1 MRAFITGA
9 AGFAG
14 SHLAD
19 YLLARTDWEIYA
31 FVWEKESTENLPTHV
46 RLHLVYGDICRA
58 DSVATAVR
66 TAQPDYVFHLAAI
79 ASVPAAWSDPT
90 QTIVTNISGQ
100 INLLQAILNAGLS
113 PRILIVGSADE
124 YGLVEPRDLP
134 VREETP
140 FRPNNPYAVSKITQD
155 MLGYQYFLSYGLP
168 IVRVR
173 PFNHIGPRQRESF
186 VVAAF
191 AKQIAEAEVG
201 LQPPVIRVGNLE
213 PQRDFSDVR
222 DIVRG
227 YYLAITQGEP
237 GEVYNMASERA
248 VAIRQILED
257 LLKLSR
263 VPLQVEADPTRLR
276 PSDTP
281 VLVGDARKFR
291 ERTGWHIE
299 IPLSQSLRDIMT
311 YWRGRVTTRA
321 KQVNEA

>member
-14 SHLAD
+14 SHLVD
-19 YLLARTDWEIYA
+19 YLLARTDWEIYT
-31 FVWEKESTENLPTHV
+31 FVWEKESTENLPAHA
-46 RLHLVYGDICRA
+46 RLHLAYGDVCRA
-58 DSVATAVR
+58 DSVTAAIR
-66 TAQPDYVFHLAAI
+66 TARPDYVFHLAAI

-90 QTIVTNISGQ
+90 HTIVTNISGQ

-191 AKQIAEAEVG
+191 AKQIAEAEAG

-213 PQRDFSDVR
+213 TQRDFSDVR

-227 YYLAITQGEP
+227 YYLAITRGEP
-237 GEVYNMASERA
+237 GEVYNMASECA
-248 VAIRQILED
+248 ISIRQVLES
-257 LLKLSR
+257 LLALSR
-263 VPLQVEADPTRLR
+263 LPLKVETDPTRLR
-276 PSDTP
+276 PSDVP

-291 ERTGWHIE
+291 EHTGWCTE
-299 IPLSQSLRDIMT
+299 IPLSQTLRDIMA
-311 YWRGRVTTRA
+311 YWRGHVTKSKA
-321 KQVNEA
+321 GG